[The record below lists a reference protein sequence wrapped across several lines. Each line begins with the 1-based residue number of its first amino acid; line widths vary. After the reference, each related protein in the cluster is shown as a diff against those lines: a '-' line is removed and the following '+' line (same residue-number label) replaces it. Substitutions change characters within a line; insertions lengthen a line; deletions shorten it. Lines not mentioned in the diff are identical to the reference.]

1 MAFLGKMSVSHHWKC
16 RLHVK
21 RLEMRKKVVDG
32 DKKLE
37 TIKGGDQMLMA
48 LQEHIIVIPI
58 AGDTQEETEMGN
70 MMAMGEVVKTGS
82 VVLEVHV
89 GNEIQIAGGGGEK
102 MAIVMVHLH
111 VKVVIGDEM
120 VIVECG
126 GGEKESL
133 IEGAVVEKVT
143 VVVVVGE
150 GETVKIVLV
159 MVGEGERAKTV
170 VVVVVVGE
178 VGRVKSAVIVVVVG
192 GVGRVKSVVV
202 VGGVGRVKIV
212 VVVGG
217 EEDVMEDII
226 AVTEE
231 TVKETEVCYMKIY
244 NYTHII
250 TLTLFST
257 DQGMPRQYED
267 QQRGTEERNAPRRD
281 AWQRY
286 NMNRGLVHKTYC
298 VIIQG

>member
-120 VIVECG
+120 EMVIVESG
-126 GGEKESL
+126 GGEKVIAEEEKESL
-133 IEGAVVEKVT
+133 IEGGVVEKVT
-143 VVVVVGE
+143 VVVVVVGE
-150 GETVKIVLV
+150 GEKVMIGVVGGVGRVKIVLV
-159 MVGEGERAKTV
+159 MVGE
-170 VVVVVVGE
+170 
-178 VGRVKSAVIVVVVG
+178 VGRVMSAVVIVVVVG
-192 GVGRVKSVVV
+192 GVEK
-202 VGGVGRVKIV
+202 VKIV

-286 NMNRGLVHKTYC
+286 NMIVD
-298 VIIQG
+298 